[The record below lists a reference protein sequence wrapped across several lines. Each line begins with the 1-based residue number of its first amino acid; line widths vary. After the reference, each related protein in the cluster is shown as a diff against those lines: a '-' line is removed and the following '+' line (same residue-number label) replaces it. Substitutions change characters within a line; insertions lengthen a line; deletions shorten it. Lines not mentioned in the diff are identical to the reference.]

1 VSLSNLRSF
10 AKQKYLIV
18 GDTGTGKT
26 RTAVELAV
34 EFARNGKTVR
44 YIDTE
49 QGATNEFISILEELY
64 GSVEKGI
71 EELGGRIDYRVAIKP
86 NELIEALKD
95 ATKYDLL
102 VLDSYYPLVQ
112 DNVRLYV
119 RDLYLAQGY
128 YKIGEKKIPIENPE
142 TFTLSGFMYQLANEF
157 EKKIFEKLLESR
169 TNIVFTT
176 KPIPEEK
183 SDKRNW
189 LYGFFDVVLHLY
201 KTNSG
206 EHLAKVV
213 KVRGKRLN
221 EALAGK
227 LVRDYAGIL
236 KKLLVKAGQLNRKDR
251 GEDNESGSGL

>member
-1 VSLSNLRSF
+1 MSLADIKSF
-10 AKQKYLIV
+10 AKQKFLLV

-34 EFARNGKTVR
+34 EFARAGKTVR

-49 QGATNEFISILEELY
+49 EGAVNEFISIFEELY
-64 GSVEKGI
+64 GSLDKGI
-71 EELGGRIDYRVAIKP
+71 EELGNKIDYRLAIKP

-95 ATKYDLL
+95 ATNYDLL

-112 DNVRLYV
+112 DNIRLYV
-119 RDLYLAQGY
+119 RDLYLQQGY

-157 EKKIFEKLLESR
+157 EKKIMEKLLESR
-169 TNIVFTT
+169 TNVIFTT

-206 EHLAKVV
+206 EHLAKVI
-213 KVRGKRLN
+213 KIRGKRYKD
-221 EALAGK
+221 ALEGK
-227 LVRDYAGIL
+227 MVKDYTDIL
-236 KKLLVKAGQLNRKDR
+236 KKLLIKAGQLEVKA
-251 GEDNESGSGL
+251 

>member
-1 VSLSNLRSF
+1 MSLSDLKSF
-10 AKQKYLIV
+10 AKQKFLLV

-34 EFARNGKTVR
+34 EFARSGKTVR

-49 QGATNEFISILEELY
+49 QGATNEFISIFEELY

-71 EELGGRIDYRVAIKP
+71 EALGDKIDYRIAIKP

-112 DNVRLYV
+112 DNIRLYV

-169 TNIVFTT
+169 TNIIFTT

-183 SDKRNW
+183 ADKRNW

-206 EHLAKVV
+206 EHLAKVI
-213 KVRGKRLN
+213 KIRGKKLN

-227 LVRDYAGIL
+227 LVRDYTGIL
-236 KKLLVKAGQLNRKDR
+236 KKLLIKTGQLETK
-251 GEDNESGSGL
+251 E

>member
-10 AKQKYLIV
+10 AKQKYLLV

-71 EELGGRIDYRVAIKP
+71 EELGDRIDYRVAIKP

-183 SDKRNW
+183 ADKRNW

-213 KVRGKRLN
+213 KIRGKRLN

-227 LVRDYAGIL
+227 LVKDYAGIL
-236 KKLLVKAGQLNRKDR
+236 KKLLVKAGQLDKKEQ
-251 GEDNESGSGL
+251 GENNESGSGL